1 MVSGAHRVASGP
13 LSGVRVLDCTRIV
26 AGPMAAFYLAS
37 LGAEVIR
44 VEMPGGDLSW
54 KVAPFFGAAGEHAG
68 PRGPH
73 DVALGTIKRNRG
85 KHSVVLSLREPAGR
99 DVFLELVD
107 HCDVLL
113 ENLRPGVLDRLG
125 VGWSVAQARN
135 ARLVWCS
142 LTGFG
147 QFGPNRDRQAMDATM
162 QALSGVQA
170 RTGFAD
176 GPPVRGALLAGDLAP
191 AAFSVVGIVAALYAR
206 ERTGHGQRIDV
217 AMHDVLT
224 SWLWDEPLDAYER
237 RGAPPR
243 NGNAEPRGVPSNTYA
258 TRDGWVALVTVDD
271 NQWVRL
277 ATHIERHDLAAIATN
292 ADRIMV
298 RERIDDALS
307 SWCAS
312 RVAAE
317 VEADLQVLEVPV
329 AVVQPPWIGRT
340 DPHVVA
346 RRSIVSMHDQHGR
359 DTGYLGPRLP
369 IHLSSG
375 EVELAPVE
383 ALGQSTA
390 RVLRDL
396 LGYTADQIAVLRDA
410 GVLG

>member
-1 MVSGAHRVASGP
+1 VVSTERPSPGP
-13 LSGVRVLDCTRIV
+13 LAGVRVLDCTRIV

-54 KVAPFFGAAGEHAG
+54 KVAPFFGASGEHAG

-73 DVALGTIKRNRG
+73 DIALGTIKRNRG
-85 KHSVVLSLREPAGR
+85 KHSVVISLREPAGR
-99 DVFLELVD
+99 DVFLDLVER
-107 HCDVLL
+107 CDVLI

-125 VGWSVAQARN
+125 VGWSVARARN
-135 ARLVWCS
+135 DRLVWCS

-147 QFGPNRDRQAMDATM
+147 QFGPHRDRQAMDVTM
-162 QALSGVQA
+162 QAVSGVQA
-170 RTGFAD
+170 RTGLAD
-176 GPPVRGALLAGDLAP
+176 GPPIRGALLAGDLAP
-191 AAFSVVGIVAALYAR
+191 AAFSVVGILAALFAR
-206 ERTGHGQRIDV
+206 ERTGLGQCIDV

-237 RGAPPR
+237 RGQSPR

-258 TRDGWVALVTVDD
+258 TSDGWIALVTVEDR
-271 NQWVRL
+271 QWVRL
-277 ATHIERHDLAAIATN
+277 ATHIGRADLAAIATN
-292 ADRIMV
+292 ADRIV
-298 RERIDDALS
+298 ERERIEDALA
-307 SWCAS
+307 SWCGS
-312 RVAAE
+312 RAAA
-317 VEADLQVLEVPV
+317 VIEAELQLLEVPV
-329 AVVQPPWIGRT
+329 AVVQPPWVGRT
-340 DPHVVA
+340 DPHVHA
-346 RRSIVSMHDQHGR
+346 RRSIVPMHDHHGR

-390 RVLRDL
+390 RVLQEL
-396 LGYTADQIAVLRDA
+396 LGYSAEHIAGLRDA